1 MSTTHAKPTTNN
13 NNASPNIQ
21 MTPQGFYVSTSFTY
35 VSPTFQ
41 NSANTI
47 WQNKVQYESTTNASV
62 TGKTFQFASQQDR
75 IAALIGRFQQA
86 PGT

>member
-35 VSPTFQ
+35 ISPTFQ
-41 NSANTI
+41 NQANTLYLA
-47 WQNKVQYESTTNASV
+47 QQQYETATNAAK
-62 TGKTFQFASQQDR
+62 TGKTFQSASQQDR

-86 PGT
+86 PNT

>member
-13 NNASPNIQ
+13 NDTSPNVI
-21 MTPQGFYVSTSFTY
+21 MTSQGFYVSTSFTY

-41 NSANTI
+41 NNANTI
-47 WQNKVQYESTTNASV
+47 WQNKVQYEAATNAAV
-62 TGKTFQFASQQDR
+62 TGNTFKFASQQDR

-86 PGT
+86 PNT